1 MRPDASLQMN
11 MNSHTEKQPA
21 QISLPML
28 LIAIGITL
36 AIVIYPHLLSDSQQ
50 RADHPAA
57 MLMFWSMSAGYVRGV
72 GFIPRHTVPRWL
84 LGGPACLITLAL
96 AVIRLY
102 LIQS

>member
-1 MRPDASLQMN
+1 MQRAVRLPMN
-11 MNSHTEKQPA
+11 MSSQTDKPPA
-21 QISLPML
+21 KISLPVL
-28 LIAIGITL
+28 LIAIAITL

-50 RADHPAA
+50 RADHTAA

-72 GFIPRHTVPRWL
+72 GFIPRHAIPRWL

-102 LIQS
+102 LIQ